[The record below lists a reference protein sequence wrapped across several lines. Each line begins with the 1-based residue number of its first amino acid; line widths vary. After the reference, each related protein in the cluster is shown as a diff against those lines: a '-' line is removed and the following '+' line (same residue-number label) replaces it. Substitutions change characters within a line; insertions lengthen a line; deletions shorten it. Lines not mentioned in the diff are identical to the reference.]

1 MNFAALAPR
10 PIIPMM
16 SRPIKVTPKGNM
28 FKVIVNRP
36 AVEGQSVQ
44 NHEIWMTKEA
54 VQQHFSGMK
63 TDPENYQIKQ
73 FAKHT
78 YQKALR
84 SANGNLQHNGLLVT
98 TEGVSHGNTSL
109 WPHTI
114 SHPEVKF

>member
-16 SRPIKVTPKGNM
+16 SRPVKVTPKGNVY
-28 FKVIVNRP
+28 KI
-36 AVEGQSVQ
+36 AVSRYDTEGNKAP

-54 VQQHFSGMK
+54 IQQHFSDMK

-73 FAKHT
+73 FARHT

-84 SANGNLQHNGLLVT
+84 SGNGALKHNGLLVT
-98 TEGVSHGNTSL
+98 TEGIAHGDTKL